1 MIATLGVFFHVQAD
15 GAVGEE
21 AEGGIGGVVGHDYT
35 PDGPAFALVIAEHH
49 RQYCRVTAH

>member
-1 MIATLGVFFHVQAD
+1 MIAALGVFFHVHAD

-35 PDGPAFALVIAEHH
+35 PDGPASALVIAEHH
-49 RQYCRVTAH
+49 RHIFPFVA